1 MVKKEIFVWLVIIIV
16 IASVLLIAGCSKA
29 ECKKNSD
36 CTAVNKCFTARCGD
50 DGKCSQTP
58 KSDCCG
64 NAKCEED
71 SGETKCTCSQDCGK
85 CSGHVKYTVT
95 TTRGSKS
102 VNATYAVYKCED
114 TTCLVGVD
122 DDQINELKL
131 TNNVDERSG
140 FKAEVL
146 TTLNNPFDTRTATAS
161 VRVLL
166 TDINLNVMGA
176 ITFTRIQILEGSELL
191 GENIISQSLGSV
203 GESFTEELSL
213 TSSQSLVEE
222 SKTLDVKVDY
232 EYIYNDGRGDVI
244 KRNYAKNRLTEKVI
258 FVVQ

>member
-1 MVKKEIFVWLVIIIV
+1 MIKKALFVWLVIIIV
-16 IASVLLIAGCSKA
+16 VASALLIAGCSKA

-36 CTAVNKCFTARCGD
+36 CTPVNKCFTAKCV

-71 SGETKCTCSQDCGK
+71 SGETKCSCSQDCGK
-85 CSGHVKYTVT
+85 CSGKVKYTVA

-102 VNATYAVYKCED
+102 VNATYAIYKCED
-114 TTCLVGVD
+114 NKCIVGVD
-122 DDQINELKL
+122 EAQVNELKL
-131 TNNVDERSG
+131 ANNIDERSG

-146 TTLNNPFDTRTATAS
+146 TTLNNPFDTRTASAS

-166 TDINLNVMGA
+166 TDINPNVMGA

-191 GENIISQSLGSV
+191 GESIISQQLGTV
-203 GESFTEELSL
+203 GESFTESLSL
-213 TSSQSLVEE
+213 ASAQSLVEE

-232 EYIYNDGRGDVI
+232 EYIFNDGRGDVV
-244 KRNYAKNRLTEKVI
+244 KRAYAKNRITEKI
-258 FVVQ
+258 MLVVQ